1 MSEQAERECFQP
13 RRPATEFGNVGAEAV
28 EVTVID
34 RRRHFQQYGGRASAE
49 QVRIE
54 PERVEKDKLP
64 VERRAVLIKPGLC
77 RGGRGGGV
85 SRQR

>member
-13 RRPATEFGNVGAEAV
+13 RRPATEFGNVGAETV

-34 RRRHFQQYGGRASAE
+34 RRCRFLQYGGRARAE

-54 PERVEKDKLP
+54 P
-64 VERRAVLIKPGLC
+64 
-77 RGGRGGGV
+77 
-85 SRQR
+85 